1 MKRLL
6 AALLLLA
13 AANAA
18 AGEKSVSLERDFG
31 TLYGTL
37 LTPGEGAETVAV
49 IIAGSGP
56 TPPQRQYE
64 QLPLS
69 GAGARKSGYRHAP
82 LRQTGHRIEQIRRP
96 GQNGRRHAR
105 RLHRRRRGLGRVPLP
120 AGFPPHRADRPQRR
134 GADRL
139 LRGATMPRSR
149 CRDFVGGRR
158 LSARRNTP
166 ASAGRTT
173 RPDAHGAADAG
184 PCHHRRPET
193 RRTGRVV
200 SARTGAP
207 LRTPRYRHSG
217 SRR

>member
-1 MKRLL
+1 M
-6 AALLLLA
+6 
-13 AANAA
+13 
-18 AGEKSVSLERDFG
+18 
-31 TLYGTL
+31 
-37 LTPGEGAETVAV
+37 
-49 IIAGSGP
+49 
-56 TPPQRQYE
+56 
-64 QLPLS
+64 
-69 GAGARKSGYRHAP
+69 
-82 LRQTGHRIEQIRRP
+82 
-96 GQNGRRHAR
+96 
-105 RLHRRRRGLGRVPLP
+105 GRVPLP
-120 AGFPPHRADRPQRR
+120 AGFPPHRADRPQRG

-200 SARTGAP
+200 SARTDAP
-207 LRTPRYRHSG
+207 LRTPVTDILDLVAELRPARGDSQSEG
-217 SRR
+217 SRTDRQRRHRLPSDARQRRRTGESPAPVPENDHRRHDPHAQKSLRPHAHGADRRLYGRYASGPPELVAAVTGFIEGL